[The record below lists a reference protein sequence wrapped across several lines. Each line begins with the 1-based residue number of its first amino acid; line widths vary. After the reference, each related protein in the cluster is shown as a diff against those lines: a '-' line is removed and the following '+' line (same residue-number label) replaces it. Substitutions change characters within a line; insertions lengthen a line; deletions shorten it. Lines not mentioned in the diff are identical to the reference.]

1 VDKFIN
7 EIFNFIELIIWI
19 LLNQQFL
26 FYLNQQSI
34 LKIFK

>member
-34 LKIFK
+34 LNIFK

>member
-26 FYLNQQSI
+26 FYLNQ
-34 LKIFK
+34 